1 MGSPQEMREVGQENT
16 DEIMVEKKKNLSN
29 LIGKTNPQIQ
39 VQHFPNKTNM
49 RKNTAGCST
58 TTKWLKTSNEGKKAM
73 FYKDDRFS
81 IRNRASRQKRNIFK
95 VRKVLTWEFIPS
107 KVSFTNEGKLKT
119 LSDIQMLEEFIPSGP
134 ILK

>member
-1 MGSPQEMREVGQENT
+1 M
-16 DEIMVEKKKNLSN
+16 
-29 LIGKTNPQIQ
+29 IGKTNPQIQ
-39 VQHFPNKTNM
+39 VQHFPSKTNM

-58 TTKWLKTSNEGKKAM
+58 TTKWLKTSNEGKKTCFIKM
-73 FYKDDRFS
+73 TDFPS
-81 IRNRASRQKRNIFK
+81 ETGQKRNIFK

-119 LSDIQMLEEFIPSGP
+119 LSDIQMLKEFIPSRP